1 VRSVTLDSNVYI
13 SALQFGGKPMQLLDM
28 AINGEIEIA
37 VSRPIITE
45 VGRVLEKKFHWPE
58 QDIEDAKV
66 LIITTAKWVEPKV
79 TLAVVKDDPDD
90 DRIVECA
97 VESGSEAIITNDG
110 DLLRDEKLRGDRD
123 DEGS

>member
-1 VRSVTLDSNVYI
+1 
-13 SALQFGGKPMQLLDM
+13 MQLLDM

-110 DLLRDEKLRGDRD
+110 DLLRDEKLRGDQD
-123 DEGS
+123 DEGP

>member
-1 VRSVTLDSNVYI
+1 
-13 SALQFGGKPMQLLDM
+13 MQLLDM